1 MENLILKTGFDNS
14 IHNSSKSEK
23 EYQLQ
28 MMSLMTVFMENAIK
42 TAEIYTKHSNRKT
55 ITSIDISL
63 GLKKE
68 LFTFLDNDDI
78 EERALAIFN
87 EFKNEEFAPPSSD
100 NEDESKEDNEE
111 FAPSS
116 SDNEDESE
124 DNKDS
129 DNEEFAAPSSDNEDN
144 EEVDDIEDKNEED
157 EEFKKSE
164 CECEICKK
172 TNECAE
178 LWKTWKPSN
187 RIEEILYSSIQNI
200 DNKFNLIV

>member
-14 IHNSSKSEK
+14 IHNSSKSEE

-78 EERALAIFN
+78 EKRALAIFN
-87 EFKNEEFAPPSSD
+87 EFKNEEFDPPSSDNEDELDEDQYEEFAPPSSD
-100 NEDESKEDNEE
+100 NEDESDEDQYEE
-111 FAPSS
+111 FAP
-116 SDNEDESE
+116 
-124 DNKDS
+124 
-129 DNEEFAAPSSDNEDN
+129 PSSDNEK
-144 EEVDDIEDKNEED
+144 VDDIEKKNESEE
-157 EEFKKSE
+157 EEFNKSE
-164 CECEICKK
+164 CECEVCKK

>member
-1 MENLILKTGFDNS
+1 
-14 IHNSSKSEK
+14 
-23 EYQLQ
+23 
-28 MMSLMTVFMENAIK
+28 MENAVK

-55 ITSIDISL
+55 ITSIDILL

-68 LFTFLDNDDI
+68 VFTFLDNDDI

-87 EFKNEEFAPPSSD
+87 KFKNEEFCNSEEE
-100 NEDESKEDNEE
+100 EDEEE
-111 FAPSS
+111 KVE
-116 SDNEDESE
+116 EDEE
-124 DNKDS
+124 I
-129 DNEEFAAPSSDNEDN
+129 
-144 EEVDDIEDKNEED
+144 IEDPMGNYCHLYDSNNSKKKNNSETDEED

-172 TNECAE
+172 TNECVE

-200 DNKFNLIV
+200 DNKFNLNA

>member
-14 IHNSSKSEK
+14 LHNSSKSE
-23 EYQLQ
+23 EYELQ
-28 MMSLMTVFMENAIK
+28 MMAIMTVFIENAIK

-55 ITSIDISL
+55 ITSIDILL

-87 EFKNEEFAPPSSD
+87 EFKNEEFAAPNSD
-100 NEDESKEDNEE
+100 NEEETDEE
-111 FAPSS
+111 
-116 SDNEDESE
+116 ESE
-124 DNKDS
+124 D
-129 DNEEFAAPSSDNEDN
+129 EEFAAPNSDNEQDPFGNYCHLYNSECKEKKNKLEDEN
-144 EEVDDIEDKNEED
+144 E

-164 CECEICKK
+164 CECEVCKK

-178 LWKTWKPSN
+178 LWKTWKPTN
-187 RIEEILYSSIQNI
+187 KIEEILYSSIKNI
-200 DNKFNLIV
+200 EDKFNLIV

>member
-14 IHNSSKSEK
+14 INNSSQSE
-23 EYQLQ
+23 EYELQ
-28 MMSLMTVFMENAIK
+28 MMSLMAVFMENAVK

-87 EFKNEEFAPPSSD
+87 KFKNEEFSSS
-100 NEDESKEDNEE
+100 EDEEEGEEDEGEDEEDEENEE
-111 FAPSS
+111 I
-116 SDNEDESE
+116 
-124 DNKDS
+124 
-129 DNEEFAAPSSDNEDN
+129 
-144 EEVDDIEDKNEED
+144 IEDPMGNYCHLYDSNNSKKKNNSEADEEY

-164 CECEICKK
+164 CECEVCKK

-200 DNKFNLIV
+200 DNKFNLNV

>member
-14 IHNSSKSEK
+14 MHNSSKSEE

-42 TAEIYTKHSNRKT
+42 TSEIYTKHSNRKT

-87 EFKNEEFAPPSSD
+87 EFKNEEFAAPNSD
-100 NEDESKEDNEE
+100 NEDE
-111 FAPSS
+111 
-116 SDNEDESE
+116 DESE
-124 DNKDS
+124 EDQYDNQ
-129 DNEEFAAPSSDNEDN
+129 EFAAPSSDNE
-144 EEVDDIEDKNEED
+144 EIEVEED
-157 EEFKKSE
+157 EEEEFKKSE

>member
-14 IHNSSKSEK
+14 LHNSSKSE
-23 EYQLQ
+23 EYELQ
-28 MMSLMTVFMENAIK
+28 MMAIMTVFIENAIK

-55 ITSIDISL
+55 ITSIDILL

-87 EFKNEEFAPPSSD
+87 EFKNEEFAAPNSD
-100 NEDESKEDNEE
+100 NEEETDEE
-111 FAPSS
+111 
-116 SDNEDESE
+116 ESE
-124 DNKDS
+124 D
-129 DNEEFAAPSSDNEDN
+129 EEFAAPNSDNEEDPFGNYCHLYNSECKEKKNKLEDEN
-144 EEVDDIEDKNEED
+144 E

-164 CECEICKK
+164 CECEVCKK

-178 LWKTWKPSN
+178 LWKTWKPTN
-187 RIEEILYSSIQNI
+187 KIEEILYSSIKNI
-200 DNKFNLIV
+200 EDKFNLIV

>member
-14 IHNSSKSEK
+14 IHNSSKSEE

-28 MMSLMTVFMENAIK
+28 MMSLITVFMENAIK

-78 EERALAIFN
+78 EERALRIFN
-87 EFKNEEFAPPSSD
+87 EFKNEEFVT
-100 NEDESKEDNEE
+100 
-111 FAPSS
+111 SS
-116 SDNEDESE
+116 SDNEDESGE
-124 DNKDS
+124 ESEEKNEYN
-129 DNEEFAAPSSDNEDN
+129 NEEFVSPNSNSNNEKIY
-144 EEVDDIEDKNEED
+144 DIEKKNETEE
-157 EEFKKSE
+157 EEFNKSD
-164 CECEICKK
+164 CECEVCKK

-178 LWKTWKPSN
+178 VWKTWKPSN
-187 RIEEILYSSIQNI
+187 RIEEILYLS
-200 DNKFNLIV
+200 LIHI

>member
-14 IHNSSKSEK
+14 IHNSSQSE
-23 EYQLQ
+23 EYELQ
-28 MMSLMTVFMENAIK
+28 MMSLMAVFMENAVK

-55 ITSIDISL
+55 ITSIDILL
-63 GLKKE
+63 GSKKE

-87 EFKNEEFAPPSSD
+87 KFKNKEFSNSEE
-100 NEDESKEDNEE
+100 EDE
-111 FAPSS
+111 
-116 SDNEDESE
+116 EDE
-124 DNKDS
+124 D
-129 DNEEFAAPSSDNEDN
+129 EE
-144 EEVDDIEDKNEED
+144 EEIIEDPMGNYSHLYDSNNSKKKNNSEEYD
-157 EEFKKSE
+157 EEYEEFKKSE
-164 CECEICKK
+164 CECKVCNK

-200 DNKFNLIV
+200 DNKFNLNA

>member
-14 IHNSSKSEK
+14 LHNSSKSE
-23 EYQLQ
+23 EYELQ
-28 MMSLMTVFMENAIK
+28 MMALMTVFIENAIK

-55 ITSIDISL
+55 ITSIDILL

-87 EFKNEEFAPPSSD
+87 EFKNEEFAAPNSD
-100 NEDESKEDNEE
+100 NEEETDEE
-111 FAPSS
+111 
-116 SDNEDESE
+116 ESE
-124 DNKDS
+124 D
-129 DNEEFAAPSSDNEDN
+129 EEFAAPNSDNEEDPFGN
-144 EEVDDIEDKNEED
+144 YCHLYNSECKEKKNKLEE

-164 CECEICKK
+164 CECEVCKK

-178 LWKTWKPSN
+178 LWKTWKPTN
-187 RIEEILYSSIQNI
+187 KIEEILYSSIKNI
-200 DNKFNLIV
+200 EDKFNLIV

>member
-14 IHNSSKSEK
+14 IHNSSKSEE

-78 EERALAIFN
+78 EKRALAIFN
-87 EFKNEEFAPPSSD
+87 EFKNEEFDPPSSD
-100 NEDESKEDNEE
+100 NEDESDEDQYEE
-111 FAPSS
+111 FAP
-116 SDNEDESE
+116 
-124 DNKDS
+124 
-129 DNEEFAAPSSDNEDN
+129 PSSDNEK
-144 EEVDDIEDKNEED
+144 VDDIEKKNESEE
-157 EEFKKSE
+157 EEFNKSE
-164 CECEICKK
+164 CECEVCKK

>member
-14 IHNSSKSEK
+14 INNSTRSE
-23 EYQLQ
+23 EYELQ
-28 MMSLMTVFMENAIK
+28 MMSLMTVFIENAVK

-87 EFKNEEFAPPSSD
+87 EFKNEEW
-100 NEDESKEDNEE
+100 NT
-111 FAPSS
+111 SS
-116 SDNEDESE
+116 SDEEESDDDLDTETIEEDDPFGNFCHLYDKQNQKKNELEE
-124 DNKDS
+124 
-129 DNEEFAAPSSDNEDN
+129 NEE
-144 EEVDDIEDKNEED
+144 

-164 CECEICKK
+164 CECEVCKK

-178 LWKTWKPSN
+178 LWKTWKPTN
-187 RIEEILYSSIQNI
+187 KIEEILYSSIKNI
-200 DNKFNLIV
+200 DNKFN

>member
-14 IHNSSKSEK
+14 LHNSSKSE
-23 EYQLQ
+23 EYELQ
-28 MMSLMTVFMENAIK
+28 MMAIMTVFIENAIK

-55 ITSIDISL
+55 ITSIDILL

-87 EFKNEEFAPPSSD
+87 EFKNEEFAAPNSD
-100 NEDESKEDNEE
+100 NEEETDEE
-111 FAPSS
+111 
-116 SDNEDESE
+116 ESE
-124 DNKDS
+124 D
-129 DNEEFAAPSSDNEDN
+129 EEFAAPNSDNEEDPFGNYCHLYNSECKEKKNKLEDEN
-144 EEVDDIEDKNEED
+144 E

-164 CECEICKK
+164 CECEVCKK

-178 LWKTWKPSN
+178 LWKTWKPTN
-187 RIEEILYSSIQNI
+187 KIEEILYSSIKNI
-200 DNKFNLIV
+200 EDKFNLI